1 MLNRIKYSKVMNVKE
16 SIKNYVLSELVSDKQ
31 HSNLSETDQLIET
44 GIIDS
49 LGIMK
54 LIGFLEDSLSVQID
68 DMELIPENFATI
80 EAISSLVE
88 GKIS

>member
-1 MLNRIKYSKVMNVKE
+1 MNVKE

-31 HSNLSETDQLIET
+31 HSNLSDTDQLIET

-54 LIGFLEDSLSVQID
+54 LIGFLEDNLSVQID

-80 EAISSLVE
+80 EAIATLVE
-88 GKIS
+88 KKIS